1 MCRSLGSSIWCC
13 KLFYG
18 ATRFTLA
25 VLFFYFGQQNVDT
38 FLYFCRQTENT
49 KLKRGLQH
57 FVDKT
62 DTFCGEI
69 FHIYKTK
76 KGVIHMTL
84 QEVAQQLGK
93 QESTIYKNF
102 KRTQESLLKKGII
115 LTRWGPDDYE
125 IEYEEVDESFL
136 EERDRQRRIER
147 LRKELEELEGQG
159 E

>member
-1 MCRSLGSSIWCC
+1 
-13 KLFYG
+13 
-18 ATRFTLA
+18 
-25 VLFFYFGQQNVDT
+25 
-38 FLYFCRQTENT
+38 
-49 KLKRGLQH
+49 
-57 FVDKT
+57 
-62 DTFCGEI
+62 
-69 FHIYKTK
+69 
-76 KGVIHMTL
+76 MTL

-102 KRTQESLLKKGII
+102 KRTQESLIKKGIV

-147 LRKELEELEGQG
+147 LKKQLEELKGQG